1 LTEAEMTLLGRL
13 IRAMKQAGLMVLLI
27 EHHMDFV
34 AELVDDVVVLDS
46 GRVIYHGDVPGMRRD
61 AQVIAAY
68 LGETEDA

>member
-1 LTEAEMTLLGRL
+1 MTRL
-13 IRAMKQAGLMVLLI
+13 ADMIRAMKQAGLMVLLI

-46 GRVIYHGDVPGMRRD
+46 GRMIYHGDIAGMRRD

-68 LGETEDA
+68 LGQPEEAAHA